1 MELLCDFLFMPST
14 PFFFYFFPPL
24 HSVFLPVPFS
34 PSLALSFLS
43 FHPILVFSLLVPTSM
58 SCHFLHSLSPD
69 TPEFPLSLILPP
81 GFFDSFSSF
90 LLVLGLCPFHSA
102 PQPSIFLLLLIFPLL
117 HWHTSSSGTIFFPV
131 FFFFSLCFLYRFIH
145 ICHIYPIQDFVTVNN
160 LANSCD
166 IITPDTM

>member
-14 PFFFYFFPPL
+14 PFFFYSFLPL
-24 HSVFLPVPFS
+24 HSVFLPVSFS
-34 PSLALSFLS
+34 PFLALSFPLLPPNTCFLS
-43 FHPILVFSLLVPTSM
+43 PRSNIYV
-58 SCHFLHSLSPD
+58 LHSLSPD

-102 PQPSIFLLLLIFPLL
+102 LQPSIFLLLLIFPLL

-131 FFFFSLCFLYRFIH
+131 FSSFLCAFFIVSSTFATYIPFKIRNC
-145 ICHIYPIQDFVTVNN
+145 
-160 LANSCD
+160 
-166 IITPDTM
+166 

>member
-43 FHPILVFSLLVPTSM
+43 FHPLHVFSLLVPTSM

-81 GFFDSFSSF
+81 GFFNSFSSF

-102 PQPSIFLLLLIFPLL
+102 LQSSIFLLLLIFPLL
-117 HWHTSSSGTIFFPV
+117 HWYYFLPRV
-131 FFFFSLCFLYRFIH
+131 FLLFSVLSLSFHPHLPHISHSRFR
-145 ICHIYPIQDFVTVNN
+145 
-160 LANSCD
+160 NS
-166 IITPDTM
+166 

>member
-43 FHPILVFSLLVPTSM
+43 FHPIHVFSLLVPTSM
-58 SCHFLHSLSPD
+58 SCHFLHFLSPD

-81 GFFDSFSSF
+81 GFFNSFSSF
-90 LLVLGLCPFHSA
+90 LLVLGLCPFQSFT
-102 PQPSIFLLLLIFPLL
+102 QLYNINLS
-117 HWHTSSSGTIFFPV
+117 TSSLV
-131 FFFFSLCFLYRFIH
+131 LFSSPCFSSFLCAFI
-145 ICHIYPIQDFVTVNN
+145 
-160 LANSCD
+160 
-166 IITPDTM
+166 IISSTFATYIPFEIS